1 MGFIVLQGRRC
12 TLKDCCIIE
21 DGAVVP
27 PETTIASFMRFTVA
41 GTIEGGQGNLQF
53 VPSAMQ
59 EQMTEFTKSYYEHF
73 LPEVGY

>member
-1 MGFIVLQGRRC
+1 
-12 TLKDCCIIE
+12 
-21 DGAVVP
+21 
-27 PETTIASFMRFTVA
+27 MRFTVA